1 MEFTITFIR
10 MLFWGLLLF
19 SPLLLFLCITI
30 VLLGQLTGRIEGWSR
45 FDALYWSFITAL
57 TVGYGDIRP
66 FKRDSRILSILITLV
81 GIILS
86 GIIVTISVN
95 AGLKAF
101 ERHVDKQIIIEI
113 NERLK

>member
-10 MLFWGLLLF
+10 KLFWGLLLF
-19 SPLLLFLCITI
+19 SPLLLFLCLAII
-30 VLLGQLTGRIEGWSR
+30 VLGQLTGRLEGWSR

-66 FKRDSRILSILITLV
+66 SRRGGRIISIFITLV
-81 GIILS
+81 GIIMS

-101 ERHVDKQIIIEI
+101 ERHVDKQVIMEI